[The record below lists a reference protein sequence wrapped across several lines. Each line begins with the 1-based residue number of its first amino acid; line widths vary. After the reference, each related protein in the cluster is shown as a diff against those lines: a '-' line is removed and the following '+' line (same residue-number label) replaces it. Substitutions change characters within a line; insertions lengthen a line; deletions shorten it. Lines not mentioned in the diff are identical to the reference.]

1 MKKIFAL
8 LALVLGV
15 VSCQTEPE
23 GLDVNVGGEVETT
36 VCVSLPEA
44 TRANSAV
51 GAFDNLVRSDEYTI
65 RYIFQV
71 FYEGTESQAKRQV
84 IYTDND
90 RVSFPVR
97 LVPGRHYN
105 FVVWADVTTT
115 AGKELNTI
123 HNLTIAEAAA
133 ADIHYNTENLKA
145 VSIIDDQ
152 WVAMDETRDA
162 FTGHYDTAGVD
173 GNGEKYTSASSINL
187 ILTRPFAKLRV
198 ITTDM
203 EQLNDLNIIP
213 TRATFQYTTE
223 HYASFNAFA
232 GGVNENAKMSKTH
245 TNFAIKAYD
254 DNVNDKSKVL
264 FTDYFFAK
272 DDQDVV
278 NFILTVY
285 DQRCTEQDVQT
296 DYIIKSNNFNTPIP
310 AHRNNLTTISGN
322 TLTESNNITVEVTKD
337 FENALNPGD
346 APYYFEAV
354 SNGFEAVK
362 AYFEGKKMI
371 FVDDIVVTQ
380 ADIDQYLATRSAP
393 AIFPEMNLNGFT
405 LTFVNNTDEPLLTL
419 PEGSS
424 LTIEGGEIILE
435 GTGKGAAIENNGTLT
450 IIDTEV
456 NSSNDGAV
464 VENNGDATITDSTLN
479 DGALVNNGEANIE
492 GSELAA
498 GAVENNGKAN
508 VNGGDVEEGA
518 ITNGED
524 AIVGSFIYSAEEL
537 QAAVEN
543 AIENTAN
550 EFTLAADIKGDVV
563 VVIQKPNVKITID
576 GAEHKFN
583 GYFKVHSNSN
593 HYATAAVT
601 FKNINFETSTAS
613 VNFIEALENGAERY
627 STNITA
633 EKCTFT
639 ATGAAVNTAVGLQIK
654 ASKWAKAINC
664 TATDLHSLVQAQSC
678 DETVDVIGCTINGKN
693 GVAFKQVKAAKV
705 EGTTIVA
712 SGYGI
717 RFDGN
722 TDNYGI
728 VVKNNNIT
736 AAQPFIVRKMTGK
749 NNTIALEGNNTLSTK
764 AEYQIVI
771 TNGAD
776 DAAYVAPTGTY
787 TLTGADDFIVFPYT
801 WAVTNGDELVAALDY
816 GKSKTKTVIFK
827 NDIEMS
833 ANQSNAYGKTGIN
846 ILNGQTLD
854 GAGHTFKVKNAG
866 GTWDTAIN
874 TTGGT
879 IKNLTVAQGFRG
891 IFVNHN
897 GTHSEKVI
905 LNNVVINGP
914 TYTLSCDQ
922 GTYQGL
928 EATNCTFNGWT
939 SYAETIGEIKFN
951 NCSFGKGAGYKTCVP
966 YRPTTFTNCEF
977 CANFDMYYG
986 KYATLINCT
995 SNGEAL
1001 TPANAYSGFADA
1013 KFMNAEGKESV
1024 LVSNNEQFAAVA
1036 ANVNVETIYLSSGKH
1051 TLELYTNAVPRESL
1065 TIIGT
1070 EGTQVEFSNQ
1080 QVRMPLFKNF
1090 TIENCEILHMATKS
1104 WGMLVFSSG
1113 DKADGVYTVK
1123 NCTFNGVG
1131 TQGIYINEDVSGAKY
1146 NVLGCTFNGNFDC
1159 NDGAITIQNN
1169 TGVNT
1174 TVTVADCKFENN
1186 FSGNKIFLTKNNND
1200 MTLIN
1205 PDKVEVACG
1214 NR

>member
-51 GAFDNLVRSDEYTI
+51 GAFENLVESDEYTI

-71 FYEGTESQAKRQV
+71 FYEGNESGAARQV
-84 IYTDND
+84 IYTDDD

-105 FVVWADVTTT
+105 FVVWADVVPVE
-115 AGKELNTI
+115 GKTLNQI
-123 HNLTIAEAAA
+123 HNLTKAEAAA
-133 ADIHYNTENLKA
+133 ADYHYNTLDLEN
-145 VSIIDDQ
+145 VRIIDNQ

-162 FTGHYDTAGVD
+162 FTGHYDTAVD

-213 TRATFQYTTE
+213 TRATVEYTTE

-232 GGVNENAKMSKTH
+232 GGVNENDKMSKTH

-380 ADIDQYLATRSAP
+380 ADIDQYRATTRSTS

-464 VENNGDATITDSTLN
+464 VENNGEATITDSTLN

-508 VNGGDVEEGA
+508 VNGGNVEEDA
-518 ITNGED
+518 ITNGD
-524 AIVGSFIYSAEEL
+524 NAIVGSFIYSDAEL
-537 QAAVEN
+537 QTAVDN
-543 AIENTAN
+543 AVAGTAN
-550 EFTLAADIKGDVV
+550 EFTLAADIKGDV
-563 VVIQKPNVKITID
+563 IIRQTENVNITIEGANHKFD
-576 GAEHKFN
+576 GTIKIYGNSRYTGVETLKIVNVNFTSDSKKDFIWSDNGQVSEMRYAHNITVKGCKFN
-583 GYFKVHSNSN
+583 GVEGQAIVGMRLRQAYNVIVEDCQASN
-593 HYATAAVT
+593 V
-601 FKNINFETSTAS
+601 
-613 VNFIEALENGAERY
+613 
-627 STNITA
+627 
-633 EKCTFT
+633 
-639 ATGAAVNTAVGLQIK
+639 
-654 ASKWAKAINC
+654 
-664 TATDLHSLVQAQSC
+664 HSLVQNTSANGLKINNVRVNGLTGINILSSGNVEITNSTIIASEENGFAVRA
-678 DETVDVIGCTINGKN
+678 DGTNAGSMKISGCTFLAHRPVIVRNLKSTYN
-693 GVAFKQVKAAKV
+693 LAF
-705 EGTTIVA
+705 EGT
-712 SGYGI
+712 
-717 RFDGN
+717 N
-722 TDNYGI
+722 HLDNNKTYH
-728 VVKNNNIT
+728 
-736 AAQPFIVRKMTGK
+736 
-749 NNTIALEGNNTLSTK
+749 
-764 AEYQIVI
+764 VI
-771 TNGAD
+771 LTNGAD

-801 WAVTNGDELVAALDY
+801 WEVTNGDELVAALDY
-816 GKSKTKTVIFK
+816 NNSKTKTVIFK

-866 GTWDTAIN
+866 GTWDTAIS

-897 GTHSEKVI
+897 STHSEKVI
-905 LNNVVINGP
+905 LNNVVIEGP
-914 TYTLSCDQ
+914 TYTLHCDQ